1 MPPAPP
7 RLLQLAG
14 QPIHVR
20 LQPGAIR
27 VQRGVAISERPQF
40 LEHICDVARHA
51 DLIGLGMGGAEQVH
65 LRALR
70 GASIELAL
78 QRFDCSLERL
88 P

>member
-1 MPPAPP
+1 MNGGVFVC
-7 RLLQLAG
+7 QG
-14 QPIHVR
+14 FQFIEHHGHV
-20 LQPGAIR
+20 P
-27 VQRGVAISERPQF
+27 
-40 LEHICDVARHA
+40 RHA

>member
-1 MPPAPP
+1 MPSARTSAVSAPPAAAIMAGVQFS
-7 RLLQLAG
+7 LAIGQSLQLVEHG
-14 QPIHVR
+14 GH
-20 LQPGAIR
+20 
-27 VQRGVAISERPQF
+27 IS
-40 LEHICDVARHA
+40 RHA